1 MKEGRYILKID
12 DDGEDVTVEI
22 IGGITDDEIVQVFG
36 FCTSRL
42 IEQGADA
49 EELKLAID
57 TVKGNITQEV
67 EIE

>member
-1 MKEGRYILKID
+1 MKEGTYILKID
-12 DDGEDVTVEI
+12 DDGDDVTVEI
-22 IGGITDDEIVQVFG
+22 IGGISDDEIVQVFG
-36 FCTSRL
+36 FCASHL

-49 EELKLAID
+49 EELKSVID